1 MSMKQRRNTSL
12 KKNEYTADLV
22 NKGFWFTEFKK
33 TIELCNE
40 DKSGSEIK
48 ILQKEENV
56 YLAPSVDTGRRMA
69 STLVKR
75 AQALPAEVVEQFLS
89 FDIGTQKMINLL
101 AIMENNRLFFEFMYE
116 VYREDRL
123 LGKKELEDSS
133 LRIFFKDKAQQNE
146 KVASFTDATVKRL
159 SGAYKTFLR
168 EAGFLEIEGKTS
180 RYQTPVMDQA
190 LEELLN
196 NPEWKPYYKAIK
208 GVA

>member
-1 MSMKQRRNTSL
+1 MGNSYS
-12 KKNEYTADLV
+12 ADLV

-33 TIELCNE
+33 TIELFNE

-48 ILQKEENV
+48 TLQKEENV
-56 YLAPSVDTGRRMA
+56 YLAPSADTGRRMA

-75 AQALPAEVVEQFLS
+75 VQTLPSEIVEHFLS

-116 VYREDRL
+116 VYREERL
-123 LGKKELEDSS
+123 IGKKELEDSS
-133 LRIFFKDKAQQNE
+133 LRIFFKNKAQQNE
-146 KVASFTDATVKRL
+146 KVASFTDATIKRL

-168 EAGFLEIEGKTS
+168 EAGFLEVEDNTS
-180 RYQTPVMDQA
+180 RYQTPVMDQG
-190 LEELLN
+190 LEELLKN
-196 NPEWKPYYKAIK
+196 SEWQPYYKAIM